1 MSLTLA
7 PAPPLRSQVLRDSLL
22 STIDL
27 LNRRRASEIADG
39 YIDDYVAL
47 NWLEWNG
54 GALRLT
60 DTGQNIRKQLVAD
73 LERS

>member
-7 PAPPLRSQVLRDSLL
+7 AAPPLRSQVLRDSLL

-73 LERS
+73 LERP

>member
-7 PAPPLRSQVLRDSLL
+7 TAPPLRSQVLRDSLL

-73 LERS
+73 LERP

>member
-1 MSLTLA
+1 MSLTLST
-7 PAPPLRSQVLRDSLL
+7 PPPLRSQVLRDSLL

-27 LNRRRASEIADG
+27 LNRRRAAEIADG
-39 YIDDYVAL
+39 FIDDYVAL